1 MVRLKT
7 IHVEISRV
15 EDRPKAPVFDVLLSV
30 TFDSG
35 YSSGFH
41 HEVDNLADALDLI
54 NDRIVDAI
62 LRRA

>member
-1 MVRLKT
+1 MVKLKT
-7 IHVEISRV
+7 IHMEITRV

-30 TFDSG
+30 TFDG

>member
-1 MVRLKT
+1 MVKLKT
-7 IHVEISRV
+7 IHVEIARV
-15 EDRPKAPVFDVLLSV
+15 EERPKFDVLLSV
-30 TFDSG
+30 TFDG